1 MSSGAGESIKMEDG
15 THIYRGILI
24 GLAGIFLGVVANNY
38 VRKRENRRI
47 LGMLIEEKHLLESKS
62 DNGSLT
68 EIEKRLLDRLQTEI
82 YLMKFKC
89 DA

>member
-1 MSSGAGESIKMEDG
+1 MEDG